1 MAFLF
6 MEAGIVTRFL
16 LHHVRGHYPR
26 RDARSPSTLSTEYH

>member
-1 MAFLF
+1 MAFLVE
-6 MEAGIVTRFL
+6 EAATIFSFL